1 MIHKYLLQ
9 FAKKDAYLVIAEQN
23 SNIFGFGVLKL
34 HGTTLPK
41 LSDLYVKED
50 YRGNGIG
57 SRIIRYR
64 EKLAKDLGFSEI
76 FVSVDTIENPK
87 MIKLINQHGYK
98 AVSEPYLKNAI
109 FYNED
114 GTTYNKT
121 YTRVDLRKM
130 LN

>member
-1 MIHKYLLQ
+1 
-9 FAKKDAYLVIAEQN
+9 
-23 SNIFGFGVLKL
+23 
-34 HGTTLPK
+34 
-41 LSDLYVKED
+41 
-50 YRGNGIG
+50 
-57 SRIIRYR
+57 
-64 EKLAKDLGFSEI
+64 
-76 FVSVDTIENPK
+76 